1 MMYKEV
7 NKIDFKKEMK
17 EEKYS
22 KEDIMVKGKRVN
34 LEKTKIKNYNLDELI
49 YGDREIKTQT
59 AYMEVWDM
67 YRTYN

>member
-7 NKIDFKKEMK
+7 NKINFKKEMK

-22 KEDIMVKGKRVN
+22 KEDIMVKGKRVKI
-34 LEKTKIKNYNLDELI
+34 ETKIKNYNLDELI

-67 YRTYN
+67 YRAYN

>member
-22 KEDIMVKGKRVN
+22 KEDIMVKGKRVKI
-34 LEKTKIKNYNLDELI
+34 ETKIKNYNLDELI

-67 YRTYN
+67 YRAYN

>member
-7 NKIDFKKEMK
+7 NNIDFKKEMK

-22 KEDIMVKGKRVN
+22 KEDIMVKGKRVKI
-34 LEKTKIKNYNLDELI
+34 ETKIKNYNLDELI

>member
-1 MMYKEV
+1 MYKEV

-67 YRTYN
+67 YRAYN

>member
-1 MMYKEV
+1 MYKEV

-22 KEDIMVKGKRVN
+22 KEDIMVKGKRVKI
-34 LEKTKIKNYNLDELI
+34 ETKIKNYNLDELI

-67 YRTYN
+67 YRAYN